1 MTNDDGP
8 SFFARY
14 IGEPEK
20 PRPEI
25 IRLSRDTEKLL
36 DWLVNHWAKPT
47 VTAREIYTYG
57 PRSLRDKRTA
67 LSLAQILVERGW
79 LTPVDG
85 HDRRDRHEWSIARKP
100 TPWFDDP
107 ACRTPIRP
115 SAP

>member
-1 MTNDDGP
+1 MV
-8 SFFARY
+8 SLF
-14 IGEPEK
+14 E
-20 PRPEI
+20 
-25 IRLSRDTEKLL
+25 RLSANRPPAVGTTIQQPRRNPSPIERLL

-47 VTAREIYTYG
+47 VTAREIYTFG

-67 LSLAQILVERGW
+67 LSLAQTLVERGW

-85 HDRRDRHEWSIARKP
+85 HDRRDMHEWSIARKP